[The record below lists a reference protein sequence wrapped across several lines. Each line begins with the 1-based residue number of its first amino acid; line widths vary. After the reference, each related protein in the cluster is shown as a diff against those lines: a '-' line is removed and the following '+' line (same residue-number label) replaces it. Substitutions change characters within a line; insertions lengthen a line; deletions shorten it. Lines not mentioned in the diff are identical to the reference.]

1 MTHYPLAPQR
11 RLSPSHH
18 TRLPPTPCSHL
29 LSSARGDAAAL
40 HCPLGALRQ
49 PPFEP
54 PQR

>member
-1 MTHYPLAPQR
+1 MIYRPVKLVRCLLQQHCAVR
-11 RLSPSHH
+11 RQ
-18 TRLPPTPCSHL
+18 PPCAHL